1 MKHKKGKEYVAPV
14 IQTDAVKMSSEFSV
28 VLPAGLPFEP
38 KPPGEAI
45 TSEGEG

>member
-28 VLPAGLPFEP
+28 VLPAGLTIDQ
-38 KPPGEAI
+38 KQPGEAR
-45 TSEGEG
+45 TSE